1 MTTDLSGGDLLA
13 FSALALDT
21 PIAGIGNQVAPG
33 RVGTAGSA
41 SVVYL
46 SDSAPAFYV
55 DLADGSLAP

>member
-1 MTTDLSGGDLLA
+1 MTTDLSAGDLLA

-21 PIAGIGNQVAPG
+21 PIADIGNQVAPG

-46 SDSAPAFYV
+46 TDSAPAFYV
-55 DLADGSLAP
+55 DLADGSFAP

>member
-46 SDSAPAFYV
+46 TDSAPAFYG